1 MSVIRKE
8 QLSNPL
14 SASYALTA
22 SYALNVSTSTTNT
35 GSLLVTASVS
45 SNIITFKKG
54 NTDQFS
60 ITVDTGSG
68 GIANTSGLVTTSSF
82 NAFT

>member
-22 SYALNVSTSTTNT
+22 SYALNASTSTTNT

-45 SNIITFKKG
+45 SNIITLSLIMSEFLYK
-54 NTDQFS
+54 S
-60 ITVDTGSG
+60 ILY
-68 GIANTSGLVTTSSF
+68 I
-82 NAFT
+82 